1 MLLEAMLSAA
11 FGGALYGSMQSKE
24 KKNEKIKLEKD
35 KIEQLENIKTWKK
48 CLEFADVKGIRN
60 KINDTFTLEDYKKT
74 EYGFLAKTKAP
85 LGCDW
90 MALRSIESALETN
103 FKGTVEITKEKY
115 SDEIKVEVITKKPEF
130 DFKPIQLTCNEWFGG
145 FKANHTPFTISLFDN
160 PHILYAGKTGSGK
173 TFAMFISFTNMLYNY
188 KNDFD
193 VYITQLVNAETKI
206 FSKCKPCKMTASNL
220 EEALV
225 VLEKIVEI
233 CNKREREISKYGYVS
248 VRHFNED
255 NPNKKFKRI
264 ILLMDEFSFF
274 KVEDGDSDEDKKLK
288 NKCEICLKR
297 IAKAGRS
304 MNVTI
309 IGALQK
315 ATVENI
321 NSSVR
326 SQMCMV
332 SLRQFSGQDSKITI
346 GTTEASRLDDCE
358 AIIKGSGIYEKVF
371 IPIIKSKQPQI
382 ELQKYDKNIIV
393 PRKGVIIEDVVKE
406 KEEKLRE
413 TIFTSD
419 KTEENNNVVD
429 IKTTTKKKPRRN
441 IKGA

>member
-1 MLLEAMLSAA
+1 
-11 FGGALYGSMQSKE
+11 
-24 KKNEKIKLEKD
+24 
-35 KIEQLENIKTWKK
+35 
-48 CLEFADVKGIRN
+48 
-60 KINDTFTLEDYKKT
+60 
-74 EYGFLAKTKAP
+74 
-85 LGCDW
+85 
-90 MALRSIESALETN
+90 
-103 FKGTVEITKEKY
+103 
-115 SDEIKVEVITKKPEF
+115 
-130 DFKPIQLTCNEWFGG
+130 
-145 FKANHTPFTISLFDN
+145 
-160 PHILYAGKTGSGK
+160 
-173 TFAMFISFTNMLYNY
+173 
-188 KNDFD
+188 
-193 VYITQLVNAETKI
+193 
-206 FSKCKPCKMTASNL
+206 MTASTL

-233 CNKREREISKYGYVS
+233 CDKREKEISKYGYVS

-255 NPNKKFKRI
+255 YPNKKFKRI

-274 KVEDGDSDEDKKLK
+274 KIEDGDTDEDKKLK
-288 NKCEICLKR
+288 NKCEICFKR

-304 MNVTI
+304 MNITI

-326 SQMCMV
+326 SQMCMI

-358 AIIKGSGIYEKVF
+358 AIIKGSNIYEKVF

-406 KEEKLRE
+406 KEEKLKCL
-413 TIFTSD
+413 ISTSD
-419 KTEENNNVVD
+419 DTIENNVVD
-429 IKTTTKKKPRRN
+429 IKTTAKKKPRRN
-441 IKGA
+441 IKGV

>member
-1 MLLEAMLSAA
+1 MILEAMLSAA
-11 FGGALYGSMQSKE
+11 FGGALYGYIQSRDKN
-24 KKNEKIKLEKD
+24 NEKIKIGKD
-35 KIEQLENIKTWKK
+35 KIEQRENMKIWKK
-48 CLEFADVKGIRN
+48 CLEFSDVKGIIN
-60 KINDTFTLEDYKKT
+60 KNNDTFTLEDYKKT
-74 EYGFLAKTKAP
+74 SYGFSAITKAP

-90 MALRSIESALETN
+90 MSLRSVENALETA
-103 FKGTVEITKEKY
+103 FQGTVEIQKEKY
-115 SDEIKVEVITKKPEF
+115 TGDIKVEVITRKPEF
-130 DFKPIQLTCNEWFGG
+130 EFKPVKLTSNEWLGG
-145 FKANHTPFTISLFDN
+145 FKANGTPFNIDLNLN

-206 FSKCKPCKMTASNL
+206 FSKCKPCKMTASTL

-233 CNKREREISKYGYVS
+233 CDKREKEISKYGYVS

-255 NPNKKFKRI
+255 YPNKKFKRI

-274 KVEDGDSDEDKKLK
+274 KIEDGDTDEDKKLK

-304 MNVTI
+304 MNITI

-326 SQMCMV
+326 SQMCMI

-358 AIIKGSGIYEKVF
+358 AIIKGSNIYEKVF

-406 KEEKLRE
+406 KEEKLKCL
-413 TIFTSD
+413 ISTSD
-419 KTEENNNVVD
+419 DTIENNVVD
-429 IKTTTKKKPRRN
+429 IKTTAKKKPRRN

>member
-1 MLLEAMLSAA
+1 MILEAMLSAA
-11 FGGALYGSMQSKE
+11 LGGALYGYIQSKD

-35 KIEQLENIKTWKK
+35 NIEQFENMKIWKK
-48 CLEFADVKGIRN
+48 CLELSDTKGIVN
-60 KINDTFTLEDYKKT
+60 KNNDTFTLENYKKT
-74 EYGFLAKTKAP
+74 EYGFTAITKAP
-85 LGCDW
+85 FGLDW
-90 MALRSIESALETN
+90 MSLRSVENALETN

-115 SDEIKVEVITKKPEF
+115 SDEIKVEVITRKPEF
-130 DFKPIQLTCNEWFGG
+130 DFKPVKLTCDEWFGG
-145 FKANHTPFTISLFDN
+145 FKANGTPFNISLFDN

-206 FSKCKPCKMTASNL
+206 FSKTKPCKMTASNL

-225 VLEKIVEI
+225 VLEKIVSI
-233 CNKREREISKYGYVS
+233 ADQREKEISKYGYVS

-255 NPNKKFKRI
+255 HPNKKYKRI
-264 ILLMDEFSFF
+264 FLLMDEFSFF
-274 KVEDGDSDEDKKLK
+274 KQEDGDSEEDKKLK

-304 MNVTI
+304 MNITI
-309 IGALQK
+309 IASLQK

-326 SQMCMV
+326 SQMCMI
-332 SLRQFSGQDSKITI
+332 SLRQFSGSDSKITI

-358 AIIKGSGIYEKVF
+358 AIIKGSSIYEKVF

-406 KEEKLRE
+406 KEEKLKCL
-413 TIFTSD
+413 ISTSD
-419 KTEENNNVVD
+419 DTIENNVVD
-429 IKTTTKKKPRRN
+429 IKTTAKKKPRRN

>member
-1 MLLEAMLSAA
+1 MILEAMLSAA
-11 FGGALYGSMQSKE
+11 FGGALYGYIQSRDKN
-24 KKNEKIKLEKD
+24 NEKIKIGKD
-35 KIEQLENIKTWKK
+35 KIEQRENMKIWKK
-48 CLEFADVKGIRN
+48 CLELSDVKGIIN
-60 KINDTFTLEDYKKT
+60 KNNDTFTLEDYKKT
-74 EYGFLAKTKAP
+74 SYGFSAITKAP

-90 MALRSIESALETN
+90 MSLRSVENALETA
-103 FKGTVEITKEKY
+103 FQGTVEIQKEKY
-115 SDEIKVEVITKKPEF
+115 TGDIKVEVITRKPEF
-130 DFKPIQLTCNEWFGG
+130 EFKPVKLTSNEWLGG
-145 FKANHTPFTISLFDN
+145 FKANGTPFNIDLNLN

-206 FSKCKPCKMTASNL
+206 FSKCKPCKMTASTL

-233 CNKREREISKYGYVS
+233 CDKREKEISKYGYVS

-255 NPNKKFKRI
+255 YPNKKFKRI

-274 KVEDGDSDEDKKLK
+274 KIEDGDTDEDKKLK
-288 NKCEICLKR
+288 NKCEICFKR

-304 MNVTI
+304 MNITI

-326 SQMCMV
+326 SQMCMI

-358 AIIKGSGIYEKVF
+358 AIIKGSNIYEKVF

-406 KEEKLRE
+406 KEEKLKCL
-413 TIFTSD
+413 ISTSD
-419 KTEENNNVVD
+419 DTIENNVVD
-429 IKTTTKKKPRRN
+429 IKTTAKKKPRRN

>member
-1 MLLEAMLSAA
+1 MILEAMLSAA
-11 FGGALYGSMQSKE
+11 FGGALYGYLQSKD

-35 KIEQLENIKTWKK
+35 KIEQFENMRIWKK
-48 CLEFADVKGIRN
+48 CLELSDTKGIIN
-60 KINDTFTLEDYKKT
+60 KNNDTFALECYQKT
-74 EYGFLAKTKAP
+74 DYGFLAITKAP
-85 LGCDW
+85 LGVDW
-90 MALRSIESALETN
+90 LKLRSVEGELETS

-130 DFKPIQLTCNEWFGG
+130 DFKPIKLTCNEWFGG
-145 FKANHTPFTISLFDN
+145 FKANGTPFSISLFEN

-233 CNKREREISKYGYVS
+233 CDKREKEISKYGYVS

-255 NPNKKFKRI
+255 HPNKKFKRI

-288 NKCEICLKR
+288 NKCEVCLKR

-326 SQMCMV
+326 SQMCMI
-332 SLRQFSGQDSKITI
+332 SLRQFSGSDSKITI

-358 AIIKGSGIYEKVF
+358 AIIKGSSIYEKVF
-371 IPIIKSKQPQI
+371 IPIIKSKQPQV
-382 ELQKYDKNIIV
+382 ELQKYDKDIIV
-393 PRKGVIIEDVVKE
+393 PRKGVLIE
-406 KEEKLRE
+406 KEEPNDIKLISD
-413 TIFTSD
+413 TID
-419 KTEENNNVVD
+419 NNVVD
-429 IKTTTKKKPRRN
+429 IKTTKKKPKRN

>member
-11 FGGALYGSMQSKE
+11 FGGALYGYMQSKE

-90 MALRSIESALETN
+90 MALRSIESALETA
-103 FKGTVEITKEKY
+103 FKGTVEIKKEKY
-115 SDEIKVEVITKKPEF
+115 SDDINVEIITRKPEF
-130 DFKPIQLTCNEWFGG
+130 EFKPVKLTCDEWLCG
-145 FKANHTPFTISLFDN
+145 FKANTNSFSISLHEN
-160 PHILYAGKTGSGK
+160 PHVCYSGKTGSGK
-173 TFAMFISFTNMLYNY
+173 TFAEFISFTNLLYNY

-193 VYITQLVNAETKI
+193 VYITQLVNGETKI
-206 FSKCKPCKMTASNL
+206 FSKCKPCKMTASTL
-220 EEALV
+220 AEALV
-225 VLEKIVEI
+225 ILEKISQI
-233 CNKREREISKYGYVS
+233 ADEREK
-248 VRHFNED
+248 E
-255 NPNKKFKRI
+255 
-264 ILLMDEFSFF
+264 
-274 KVEDGDSDEDKKLK
+274 LK
-288 NKCEICLKR
+288 NKCESYLKR
-297 IAKAGRS
+297 IAKAGRAMS
-304 MNVTI
+304 ISIVCVVQKMTAESINTTI
-309 IGALQK
+309 
-315 ATVENI
+315 
-321 NSSVR
+321 R

-393 PRKGVIIEDVVKE
+393 PRKGVLIEDVIEK
-406 KEEKLRE
+406 KEEKIKCL
-413 TIFTSD
+413 INTSD
-419 KTEENNNVVD
+419 DTIENNVVD
-429 IKTTTKKKPRRN
+429 IKTTKKKPKRRN

>member
-1 MLLEAMLSAA
+1 MILEAMLSAA
-11 FGGALYGSMQSKE
+11 LGGALYGYMQSKE

-35 KIEQLENIKTWKK
+35 KIDQLENINTWKK

-74 EYGFLAKTKAP
+74 DYGFTAITKAP

-90 MALRSIESALETN
+90 MALKSVESVLETS
-103 FKGTVEITKEKY
+103 FKGTVEITKNKY
-115 SDEIKVEVITKKPEF
+115 TDEIKIEVITRKPEF
-130 DFKPIQLTCNEWFGG
+130 EFKPVELTCNEWLGG
-145 FKANHTPFTISLFDN
+145 FKSNRTPFSISLYEN
-160 PHILYAGKTGSGK
+160 PHILYSGKTGSGK

-193 VYITQLVNAETKI
+193 VYITQLVNSETKI
-206 FSKCKPCKMTASNL
+206 FSKCNPCKMAASNL

-225 VLEKIVEI
+225 VLEKIIGI
-233 CNKREREISKYGYVS
+233 CDKREKEISKYGYVS
-248 VRHFNED
+248 VRHWNED
-255 NPNKKFKRI
+255 NPDRKFKRI

-274 KVEDGDSDEDKKLK
+274 RVDDVDTDEEKKLK
-288 NKCEICLKR
+288 NKCESYLKR

-304 MNVTI
+304 MNISI

-326 SQMCMV
+326 SQMCIV
-332 SLRQFSGQDSKITI
+332 SLRQFSGQDSKVAI
-346 GTTEASRLDDCE
+346 GTSEGARLDDCE
-358 AIIKGSGIYEKVF
+358 AIIKGAGIYEKVF
-371 IPIIKSKQPQI
+371 IPVIKAKQPQL
-382 ELQKYDKNIIV
+382 ELVKYDKNIIV
-393 PRKGVIIEDVVKE
+393 PRKGIVIKDEIQ
-406 KEEKLRE
+406 KEEE
-413 TIFTSD
+413 
-419 KTEENNNVVD
+419 
-429 IKTTTKKKPRRN
+429 IKIKEANIVEIKDAIKKKPRRN

>member
-11 FGGALYGSMQSKE
+11 FGGALYGYMQSKE

-90 MALRSIESALETN
+90 MALRSIESALETA
-103 FKGTVEITKEKY
+103 FKGTVEIKKEKY
-115 SDEIKVEVITKKPEF
+115 SDDINVEIITRKPEF
-130 DFKPIQLTCNEWFGG
+130 EFKPVKLTCDEWLCG
-145 FKANHTPFTISLFDN
+145 FKANTNSFSISLHEN
-160 PHILYAGKTGSGK
+160 PHVCYSGKTGSGK
-173 TFAMFISFTNMLYNY
+173 TFAEFISFTNLLYNY

-193 VYITQLVNAETKI
+193 VYITQLVNGETKI
-206 FSKCKPCKMTASNL
+206 FSKCKPCKMTASTL
-220 EEALV
+220 AEALV
-225 VLEKIVEI
+225 ILEKISQI
-233 CNKREREISKYGYVS
+233 ADEREKEISRYRYIS
-248 VRHFNED
+248 VKHWNED
-255 NPNKKFKRI
+255 NPNKKYKRI
-264 ILLMDEFSFF
+264 FLLMDEFSFF
-274 KVEDGDSDEDKKLK
+274 KVEEGDTVEEKELK
-288 NKCEICLKR
+288 NKCESYLKR
-297 IAKAGRS
+297 IAKAGRAMS
-304 MNVTI
+304 ISIVCVVQKMTAESINTTI
-309 IGALQK
+309 
-315 ATVENI
+315 
-321 NSSVR
+321 R

-393 PRKGVIIEDVVKE
+393 PRKGVLIEDVIEK
-406 KEEKLRE
+406 KEEKIKCL
-413 TIFTSD
+413 INTSD
-419 KTEENNNVVD
+419 DTIENNVVD
-429 IKTTTKKKPRRN
+429 IKTTKKKPKRRN

>member
-1 MLLEAMLSAA
+1 MILEAMLSAA
-11 FGGALYGSMQSKE
+11 LGGALYGYMQSKE

-35 KIEQLENIKTWKK
+35 KIDQLENINTWKK

-74 EYGFLAKTKAP
+74 DYGFTAITKAP

-90 MALRSIESALETN
+90 MTLRGVESALETA
-103 FKGTVEITKEKY
+103 FKGTVEIKKEKY
-115 SDEIKVEVITKKPEF
+115 TDEINVEVITRKPEF
-130 DFKPIQLTCNEWFGG
+130 NFKPVVLNCNKWLGG
-145 FKANHTPFTISLFDN
+145 FKSNRTPFSISLYEN
-160 PHILYAGKTGSGK
+160 PHILYSGKTGSGK

-193 VYITQLVNAETKI
+193 VYITQLVNSETKI
-206 FSKCKPCKMTASNL
+206 FSKCNPCKMAASNL

-225 VLEKIVEI
+225 VLEKIIGI
-233 CNKREREISKYGYVS
+233 CDKREKEISKYGYVS
-248 VRHFNED
+248 VRHWNED
-255 NPNKKFKRI
+255 NPDRKFKRI

-274 KVEDGDSDEDKKLK
+274 RVDDGDTDEEKKLK
-288 NKCEICLKR
+288 NKCESYLKR

-304 MNVTI
+304 MNISI

-326 SQMCMV
+326 SQMCIV
-332 SLRQFSGQDSKITI
+332 SLRQFSGQDSKVAI
-346 GTTEASRLDDCE
+346 GTSEGARLDDCE
-358 AIIKGSGIYEKVF
+358 AIIKGAGIYEKVF
-371 IPIIKSKQPQI
+371 IPVIKAKQPQL
-382 ELQKYDKNIIV
+382 ELVKYDKNIIV
-393 PRKGVIIEDVVKE
+393 PRKGVVIKDEIQ
-406 KEEKLRE
+406 KEEE
-413 TIFTSD
+413 
-419 KTEENNNVVD
+419 
-429 IKTTTKKKPRRN
+429 IKIKEANIVEIKDAIKKKPRRN